1 MEEEVGHKHSA
12 APKLGDESSPKEDV
26 FAFYK
31 YWSCFSTL
39 KQFAYVDVYDV
50 REAPNRRIK
59 RLIENDNKRERNKER
74 AKFND
79 KVHDL
84 VAHMKKHD
92 IRYEKYVEADRAER
106 RRKQQEEE
114 RIKQERQEAEAEAKR
129 KYKAE
134 LAEYYQKMEEEAIL
148 RGDFDE
154 VIVEEFA
161 CQLCKKTFKKEGQ
174 MKNHL

>member
-1 MEEEVGHKHSA
+1 M
-12 APKLGDESSPKEDV
+12 
-26 FAFYK
+26 
-31 YWSCFSTL
+31 
-39 KQFAYVDVYDV
+39 DVYDV

-106 RRKQQEEE
+106 RRKQQEED

-161 CQLCKKTFKKEGQ
+161 CQMCKKTFKKEG
-174 MKNHL
+174 